1 MYEPALYDK
10 EVYAAL
16 NGVVAKAKKSYGG
29 KSKSADGADGA
40 KQQVEEFEQKMNA
53 AHVERYESW
62 RTQKRAEGHVFDDDY
77 EERLKAAEAQAL
89 AEAEAAAKEATAE
102 AAEDLDD
109 MAAEVERISQQ
120 HEVEQQKLNLCLQL
134 EQARQSQQLQQRLK
148 QKRERARMRA
158 IVAEAKGGGGGGGG
172 GGGAVDAGSKPE
184 VGR

>member
-1 MYEPALYDK
+1 
-10 EVYAAL
+10 VYAAL

-89 AEAEAAAKEATAE
+89 AEAEAAAKEAEEEAHPLGPLDGETATAE
-102 AAEDLDD
+102 NPEADEEAEEADEEDDEEEDDENDENDPEPSPAPAKKTSKRAAPKAKKATE
-109 MAAEVERISQQ
+109 AVKEEAPTRSS
-120 HEVEQQKLNLCLQL
+120 
-134 EQARQSQQLQQRLK
+134 R
-148 QKRERARMRA
+148 RALRA
-158 IVAEAKGGGGGGGG
+158 N
-172 GGGAVDAGSKPE
+172 
-184 VGR
+184 R

>member
-89 AEAEAAAKEATAE
+89 AEAEAAAKEAEEEAHPLGPLDGETATAE
-102 AAEDLDD
+102 NPEADEEAEEADEEDDEEEDDENDENDPEPSPAPAKKTSKRAAPKAKKATE
-109 MAAEVERISQQ
+109 AVKEEAPTRSS
-120 HEVEQQKLNLCLQL
+120 
-134 EQARQSQQLQQRLK
+134 R
-148 QKRERARMRA
+148 RALRA
-158 IVAEAKGGGGGGGG
+158 N
-172 GGGAVDAGSKPE
+172 
-184 VGR
+184 R